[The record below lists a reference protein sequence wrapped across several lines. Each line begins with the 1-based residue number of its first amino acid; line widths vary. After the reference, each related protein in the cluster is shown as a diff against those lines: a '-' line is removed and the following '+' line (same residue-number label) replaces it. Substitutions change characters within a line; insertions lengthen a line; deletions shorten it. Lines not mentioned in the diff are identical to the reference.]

1 MANARNDS
9 RFYGKVNDE
18 EDDEKT
24 PLAGKKKNKMRGRKG
39 KYYS

>member
-9 RFYGKVNDE
+9 RFYGKVNDD

-24 PLAGKKKNKMRGRKG
+24 PLAGKKKK
-39 KYYS
+39 